1 MNDAHTART
10 HPGSITMNILVIED
24 DEMYADLV
32 RLSLKR
38 NGFESTIAGNAIEG
52 MKLARELNPDAI
64 VMDVALP
71 QMDGLEAVA
80 RIREDAVLSEIPIV
94 VATASGTSQTRYEA
108 RQAGADMFLEKPFPL
123 TDLIAALRRVLDIE

>member
-1 MNDAHTART
+1 
-10 HPGSITMNILVIED
+10 MNILVIED

-94 VATASGTSQTRYEA
+94 VVTASGTSQTRYEA